1 MVAWGLRNPWRFE
14 IDAASGTLFIS
25 DVGQDGWEE
34 VNTMRIDERG
44 VDFGWDEIEGD
55 QCYSNT
61 CSAPGSRR
69 PSGMYPRQSRF
80 AEHCAIV
87 GGVVLR
93 GIEPGLD
100 DTYIASDFCSGW
112 VFGLRRE
119 GVDGWQWGTLLT
131 PAQEDAL
138 HITSYA
144 VTADGDVLAAT
155 IDGSLY
161 RVVAARP

>member
-1 MVAWGLRNPWRFE
+1 MTR
-14 IDAASGTLFIS
+14 IS
-25 DVGQDGWEE
+25 
-34 VNTMRIDERG
+34 
-44 VDFGWDEIEGD
+44 
-55 QCYSNT
+55 
-61 CSAPGSRR
+61 R
-69 PSGMYPRQSRF
+69 P
-80 AEHCAIV
+80 
-87 GGVVLR
+87 
-93 GIEPGLD
+93 
-100 DTYIASDFCSGW
+100 DFCSGW